1 MAEPIVVSRRIAASP
16 DHVWGLITDV
26 TRMGEWSPETTKC
39 RWIGKVKRPQV
50 GARFLGQNRNGKRRW
65 ATPCVVTDCSPGRAF
80 GYRVNVGPIEIATWT
95 YDIEPTDD
103 GGCVVTESTL
113 NLENKVV
120 AKLGDLMTNV
130 KDRAEHN
137 RATMT
142 VTLDRLA
149 ATAES
154 ASSV

>member
-1 MAEPIVVSRRIAASP
+1 MADPVVVSRRIAASP
-16 DHVWGLITDV
+16 SHVWALITDV
-26 TRMGEWSPETTKC
+26 TRMGEWSPETTTC

-50 GARFLGQNRNGKRRW
+50 GARFLGQNRNGMRRW
-65 ATPCVVTDCSPGRAF
+65 ATPCVVIVCSPGRTF
-80 GYRVNVGPIEIATWT
+80 GYRVNVGPIQIATWT
-95 YDIEPTDD
+95 YDIEATDD
-103 GGCVVTESTL
+103 GGCLVTESTL

-149 ATAES
+149 AAAES
-154 ASSV
+154 A